1 MQDFRQCFGY
11 QDSSNDLSN
20 VYFSTSSISD
30 CEKDDL
36 IPTAS
41 CSDIKKEKNGTDNV
55 QENGTDNV

>member
-55 QENGTDNV
+55 